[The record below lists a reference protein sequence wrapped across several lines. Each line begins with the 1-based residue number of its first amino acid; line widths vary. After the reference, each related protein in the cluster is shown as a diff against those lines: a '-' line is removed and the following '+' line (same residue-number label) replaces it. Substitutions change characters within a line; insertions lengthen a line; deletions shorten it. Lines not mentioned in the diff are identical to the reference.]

1 MTYVQL
7 FSMLFSLFTL
17 TINASR
23 AFFIQRGK
31 DEADP
36 DPNIHMILKVFPYM
50 LMQVGALLLQAYSC
64 ITTYSSLF
72 YGVKLKIW
80 PSSIESSTRILF
92 VTYKNILYQKYNELP
107 Y

>member
-1 MTYVQL
+1 MQSTGRITYVQL

-36 DPNIHMILKVFPYM
+36 APNLHMILKVFPYM
-50 LMQVGALLLQAYSC
+50 LLQVRILRKPNLG
-64 ITTYSSLF
+64 
-72 YGVKLKIW
+72 KLK
-80 PSSIESSTRILF
+80 
-92 VTYKNILYQKYNELP
+92 
-107 Y
+107 